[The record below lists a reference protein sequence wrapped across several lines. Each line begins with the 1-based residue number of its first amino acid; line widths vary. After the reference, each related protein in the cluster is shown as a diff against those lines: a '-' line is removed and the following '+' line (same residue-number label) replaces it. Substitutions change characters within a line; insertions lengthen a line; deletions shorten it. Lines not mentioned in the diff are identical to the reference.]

1 MKRII
6 KIGFPIVCVAVIG
19 GTFYLLNKTL
29 DKVNAS
35 KQERENNSNVNEQ
48 NSPSYIDE
56 NAIIQNV
63 LDKNS
68 VNNVSNTNN
77 ISNTVT
83 STILVEEEEAIETKK
98 IEDKEKAIELVKE
111 NEDER
116 TRKVYYTNEG
126 LDGDRYIVAVRYED
140 TTEVAIYYSVDVES
154 ESIEIYY

>member
-68 VNNVSNTNN
+68 VNNVYNTNN

>member
-111 NEDER
+111 NADER